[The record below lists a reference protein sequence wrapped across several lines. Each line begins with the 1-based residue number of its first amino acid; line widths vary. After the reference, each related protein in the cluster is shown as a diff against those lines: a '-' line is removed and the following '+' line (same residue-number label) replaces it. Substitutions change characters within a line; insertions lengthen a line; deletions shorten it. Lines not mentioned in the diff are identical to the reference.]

1 MPEGDTIK
9 RLAGRIRER
18 FVGQRVVRD
27 VFRHPR
33 LATDSFEGRTLTSTA
48 SYGKHLFLRFDDDR
62 SLHVHL
68 LMQGRVLVGSSPQGR
83 RGRLDDE
90 TWRQRFEMWFEH
102 GPLIGID
109 IPLLH
114 LLPTRDEHSFTDDLG
129 PDLCVDD
136 FDAER
141 DLAIGVERMLQ
152 RPDAALGD
160 ALLDQ
165 HNLAGFGNIYAV
177 ETPFICGVSPFE
189 PVGTVDRLRELVE
202 VGAALIRTNADRGPQ
217 NTTGRRLTESEQW
230 LLAGG
235 HQHCKVC
242 RARLRRVPAEQ
253 VPWQRRTVQC
263 PTCQPDGCGSVD
275 LDRAERLLRLHP
287 AHRRVSWPEPTQSGE

>member
-1 MPEGDTIK
+1 MPEGDTIR
-9 RLAGRIRER
+9 RLADRIRER

-33 LATDSFEGRTLTSTA
+33 LATDSFEGRVLTATA

-62 SLHVHL
+62 TLHVHL
-68 LMQGRVLVGSSPQGR
+68 LMQGRVLVGSSPRDR
-83 RGRLDDE
+83 RGRPDDE

-114 LLPTRDEHSFTDDLG
+114 LVPTRDEHTFTDELG
-129 PDLCVDD
+129 PDLCADD
-136 FDAER
+136 FDVER
-141 DLAIGVERMLQ
+141 DVPIGVGRMLR
-152 RPDAALGD
+152 RPEAPLGD

-165 HNLAGFGNIYAV
+165 RHLAGFGNIYAV

-189 PVGTVDRLRELVE
+189 PIGSLDHLRELVE
-202 VGAALIRTNADRGPQ
+202 IGAALIRTNAARGPQ
-217 NTTGRRLTESEQW
+217 NTTGRKLADADQWILADGHRQCRLC
-230 LLAGG
+230 GD
-235 HQHCKVC
+235 
-242 RARLRRVPAEQ
+242 RLRRVPAER

-263 PTCQPDGCGSVD
+263 PTCQPDGSGSVD
-275 LDRAERLLRLHP
+275 LQRAERLLRLHP
-287 AHRRVSWPEPTQSGE
+287 AHRSIDWGR